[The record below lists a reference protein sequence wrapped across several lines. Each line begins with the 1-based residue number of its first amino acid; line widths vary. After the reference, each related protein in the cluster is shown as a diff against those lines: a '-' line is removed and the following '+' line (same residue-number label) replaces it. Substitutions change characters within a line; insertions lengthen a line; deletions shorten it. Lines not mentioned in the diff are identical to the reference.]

1 MVSREGGTRP
11 RWRRDGKELY
21 FLAPDGKVMA
31 TGVTADPVF
40 RPGVPHM
47 MFSDAANLRLFDAA
61 PDGNRFLLGSVA
73 SQTTQG
79 LTVVM
84 NSTAMLRK

>member
-1 MVSREGGTRP
+1 
-11 RWRRDGKELY
+11 
-21 FLAPDGKVMA
+21 MA
-31 TGVTADPVF
+31 TGLPADPVF
-40 RPGVPHM
+40 RPGVPYT

-61 PDGNRFLLGSVA
+61 PDGNKFLLGSVVA
-73 SQTTQG
+73 QTTQS